1 MRMEDHRLKAFC
13 LVFEMKSFS
22 KAAAAKLMSQSAMSH
37 LIKNLEEELGVKL
50 LTRQGKTVTPTS
62 MGRLFYEH
70 ARKILEQYKN
80 FENALN
86 TAAGLIK
93 GPLHLGAGATVS
105 SNLLPQVF
113 YSFSREYPE
122 IQIELSVSSEDRIV
136 SDLLEGMVE
145 FGIIQGSIKNP
156 VIIAQEIA
164 DDEIVIIASE
174 DNPLV
179 KKKTVTAADLE
190 SQRFIMP
197 DIGSG
202 TREFADELFREAG
215 IDPERIKISMTIGSP
230 ELITQLV
237 RAGAGISLVSKWSI
251 FGAIKEGSIR
261 LLNLRGGRI
270 RRKFYLISME
280 REPSTAAT
288 RAFADFIKKYRF
300 FVPF

>member
-1 MRMEDHRLKAFC
+1 MEDHRLKAFC

-50 LTRQGKTVTPTS
+50 LTRQGKTVAPTS

-70 ARKILEQYKN
+70 ARRILDQYGN
-80 FENALN
+80 LDNALN
-86 TAAGLIK
+86 TASGLVK
-93 GPLHLGAGATVS
+93 GPLRLGASATVAS
-105 SNLLPQVF
+105 YLLPQVF
-113 YSFSREYPE
+113 YGFSREYPE
-122 IQIELSVSSEDRIV
+122 VRIELAVSNEERIINDV
-136 SDLLEGMVE
+136 IGGKIE
-145 FGIIQGSIKNP
+145 FGIVGISVKNP
-156 VIIAQEIA
+156 IVVAHEIA
-164 DDEIVIIASE
+164 EDEIVIISSE
-174 DNPLV
+174 DNPLA

-190 SQRFIMP
+190 SQRFIVP

-215 IDPERIKISMTIGSP
+215 FDPEGIKISMTLGSP
-230 ELITQLV
+230 ELITQMV
-237 RAGAGISLVSKWSI
+237 RAGAGISFVSKWSI
-251 FGAIKEGSIR
+251 FGAMKEGSIR

-270 RRKFYLISME
+270 RRKFYLVSTE

-288 RAFADFIKKYRF
+288 KAFADFIRTYRF

>member
-1 MRMEDHRLKAFC
+1 MEDHRLKAFC
-13 LVFEMKSFS
+13 LVFEMRSFS

-37 LIKNLEEELGVKL
+37 LIKNLEEELGVRL

-70 ARKILEQYKN
+70 ACKILDQYRN
-80 FENALN
+80 LDNALN
-86 TAAGLIK
+86 TAANLVK
-93 GPLHLGAGATVS
+93 GPLRTAAGITAAS
-105 SNLLPQVF
+105 FLLPQVF

-122 IQIELSVSSEDRIV
+122 IQLELSVSSEDRIIT
-136 SDLLEGMVE
+136 DLLDGKIE
-145 FGIIQGSIKNP
+145 FGIIQGNVKNP
-156 VIIAQEIA
+156 MITSHEVAE
-164 DDEIVIIASE
+164 DEIVIISSE

-215 IDPERIKISMTIGSP
+215 IEPERIKISMTLGSP
-230 ELITQLV
+230 ELITQMV
-237 RAGAGISLVSKWSI
+237 RAGAGISFVSKWSV
-251 FGAIKEGSIR
+251 FEAIKEGSTR
-261 LLNLRGGRI
+261 MLNLHGRRI
-270 RRKFYLISME
+270 RRKFYLVSME
-280 REPSTAAT
+280 REPSTAV
-288 RAFADFIKKYRF
+288 RKAFQDFIRDYRF

>member
-1 MRMEDHRLKAFC
+1 MEDHRLKAFC

-37 LIKNLEEELGVKL
+37 LIKNLEEELGVRL

-70 ARKILEQYKN
+70 ARRILDQYGKLD
-80 FENALN
+80 NALN

-105 SNLLPQVF
+105 SYLLPQVF

-136 SDLLEGMVE
+136 SALLDGMVE

-156 VIIAQEIA
+156 MIIAQEIA

-174 DNPLV
+174 DNPLAR
-179 KKKTVTAADLE
+179 KKTVTAADLE

-237 RAGAGISLVSKWSI
+237 RAGAGISFVSKWSI

-270 RRKFYLISME
+270 RRKFYLVSME

-288 RAFADFIKKYRF
+288 RAFADFIRKYRF

>member
-1 MRMEDHRLKAFC
+1 MEDHRLKAFC

-37 LIKNLEEELGVKL
+37 LIKNLEEELGVRL

-70 ARKILEQYKN
+70 ARRILDQYGKLD
-80 FENALN
+80 NALN

-105 SNLLPQVF
+105 SYLLPQVF

-156 VIIAQEIA
+156 MIIAQEIA

-174 DNPLV
+174 DNPLAR
-179 KKKTVTAADLE
+179 KKTVTAADLE

-237 RAGAGISLVSKWSI
+237 RAGAGISFVSKWSI

-270 RRKFYLISME
+270 RRKFYLVSME

-288 RAFADFIKKYRF
+288 RAFADFIRKYRF